1 MPAICQKWTEASAD
15 TCQVESAICQ
25 KWTEADTCQVE
36 FANICKCLTEDRV
49 ATLALIRWQNP
60 PVVRLDDDDGLV
72 VLAEKQLDYRYIP
85 TGYLALVIKESTCED
100 ATIMSLM
107 AP

>member
-1 MPAICQKWTEASAD
+1 
-15 TCQVESAICQ
+15 
-25 KWTEADTCQVE
+25 
-36 FANICKCLTEDRV
+36 
-49 ATLALIRWQNP
+49 
-60 PVVRLDDDDGLV
+60 LV